1 MEKIMTE
8 GKNKKR
14 EPSSKKKKKKRK
26 ASMRGPHMQDLMGFL
41 TETFQLFSFQK
52 LLSDNLKTMFPIVY
66 AFRSKTFFLE
76 HLYT

>member
-41 TETFQLFSFQK
+41 TETFQLFLFKS
-52 LLSDNLKTMFPIVY
+52 Y
-66 AFRSKTFFLE
+66 FLI
-76 HLYT
+76 T